1 MVKRRYLFLLF
12 CICSIML
19 FMCACIPSSQ
29 IGKMPFRT
37 LTGLVVEN
45 NGNPLKGVTITTD
58 PPTSALLTD
67 DLGKFLIT
75 NLAEGMYT
83 IHFVK
88 QGFVSNSTLI
98 AIKGL
103 GPMHVDVQLAKKI
116 ITSPIEQEKLMPQI
130 HHKDKEK
137 RTFH

>member
-1 MVKRRYLFLLF
+1 MLL
-12 CICSIML
+12 
-19 FMCACIPSSQ
+19 MCACVPASQ

-45 NGNPLKGVTITTD
+45 NGNPLTGVTVTTE
-58 PPTSALLTD
+58 PPTSAFLTD

-75 NLAEGMYT
+75 NLSEGIYT
-83 IHFVK
+83 LHFVK
-88 QGFVSNSTLI
+88 QGFVSNTTLI

-103 GPMHVDVQLAKKI
+103 GAMHVDVQLVKKI
-116 ITSPIEQEKLMPQI
+116 ITSPIEQEKLMPKI

-137 RTFH
+137 RIFH